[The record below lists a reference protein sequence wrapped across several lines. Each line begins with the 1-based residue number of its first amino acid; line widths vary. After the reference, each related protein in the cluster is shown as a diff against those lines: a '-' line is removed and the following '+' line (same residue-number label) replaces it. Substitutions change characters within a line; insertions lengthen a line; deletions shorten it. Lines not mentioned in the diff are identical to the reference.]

1 MVRVTPAR
9 GGGDVRKRW
18 KREERQERKKDR
30 RHICYEQV
38 CFGAVVEDAGMA
50 VVRWMEILASYG
62 EIRPPFVFTQTA
74 KSTYLVNKM
83 FGASINYSIEL
94 IPSFLLMEINY

>member
-9 GGGDVRKRW
+9 GGGDVRRRW
-18 KREERQERKKDR
+18 KREDRQGRKKDR

-38 CFGAVVEDAGMA
+38 CFGGVVEDAGMA
-50 VVRWMEILASYG
+50 VVDGDPSYG
-62 EIRPPFVFTQTA
+62 EIRPPFIFTQTT

>member
-1 MVRVTPAR
+1 MD
-9 GGGDVRKRW
+9 GDPSFVWRD
-18 KREERQERKKDR
+18 QTS
-30 RHICYEQV
+30 V
-38 CFGAVVEDAGMA
+38 CIV
-50 VVRWMEILASYG
+50 
-62 EIRPPFVFTQTA
+62 QTA